1 MIFREFVDAFIYCK
15 KPLVGVIN
23 GPAVGISVTVLG
35 MFDSVFCSDQVNFH
49 SMRSLDFEMK
59 DNC

>member
-1 MIFREFVDAFIYCK
+1 MYTIKNNLLISLFTILREFVDAFIYCK
-15 KPLVGVIN
+15 KPLIGVIN

-49 SMRSLDFEMK
+49 
-59 DNC
+59 